1 MTIVAEQYQHVIG
14 VDTHAQTHTYAILDA
29 GTGRTAGSAT
39 FPTHAAGLA
48 RALTWIQR
56 HSTGKVL
63 VAIEGTGSYGANLI
77 RTLRA
82 EGIAVCDVRPPRRA
96 SRTGKGKSDEI
107 DAVAAARTALASEAE
122 ALAAPRADG
131 IRSALRVLPVAR
143 RAIDSR
149 RTGDRNMLTAL
160 LRSFNL
166 GIDARKP
173 LTDAQVRAVAAWRA
187 RRDDDTPTR
196 TIRDEARRLVASVLD
211 LTRQMEDNHAA
222 LTSHVNELA
231 PGLLDIH
238 GVGPVSAAIVLTAYS
253 HKGRVR
259 SEAAF
264 AALAGA
270 APLPASSGNTVRHR
284 LNRGGDR
291 QLNRALEI
299 VARVRMSNHPATRAY
314 VERRLSEGKT
324 RREIRRCLKRYIARQ
339 LFRCLSR
346 LLAEPEQP
354 SAV

>member
-14 VDTHAQTHTYAILDA
+14 VDTHAQTHTYAILNA

-48 RALTWIQR
+48 RAVTWIQR
-56 HSTGKVL
+56 RSAGKVL
-63 VAIEGTGSYGANLI
+63 VAIEGTGSYGAKLT
-77 RTLRA
+77 RTRRA

-107 DAVAAARTALASEAE
+107 DAVAAAGTALASEAE

-131 IRSALRVLPVAR
+131 IRSALRVLLVAR

-149 RTGDRNMLTAL
+149 RTGDRNLLTAL
-160 LRSFNL
+160 LRSFDL

-196 TIRDEARRLVASVLD
+196 TIRAEARRLAASVLD

-222 LTSHVNELA
+222 LTSHVSELA
-231 PGLLDIH
+231 RFTGPSCPPSRTAIGTGSATSKARGPLGLS
-238 GVGPVSAAIVLTAYS
+238 GW
-253 HKGRVR
+253 
-259 SEAAF
+259 
-264 AALAGA
+264 
-270 APLPASSGNTVRHR
+270 PA
-284 LNRGGDR
+284 
-291 QLNRALEI
+291 
-299 VARVRMSNHPATRAY
+299 
-314 VERRLSEGKT
+314 
-324 RREIRRCLKRYIARQ
+324 
-339 LFRCLSR
+339 
-346 LLAEPEQP
+346 
-354 SAV
+354 

>member
-1 MTIVAEQYQHVIG
+1 MV
-14 VDTHAQTHTYAILDA
+14 
-29 GTGRTAGSAT
+29 
-39 FPTHAAGLA
+39 
-48 RALTWIQR
+48 
-56 HSTGKVL
+56 
-63 VAIEGTGSYGANLI
+63 
-77 RTLRA
+77 
-82 EGIAVCDVRPPRRA
+82 
-96 SRTGKGKSDEI
+96 
-107 DAVAAARTALASEAE
+107 
-122 ALAAPRADG
+122 
-131 IRSALRVLPVAR
+131 R

-160 LRSFNL
+160 LRSFDL

-173 LTDAQVRAVAAWRA
+173 LTDVQVRAVAAWRA
-187 RRDDDTPTR
+187 RRDGYTAAR
-196 TIRDEARRLVASVLD
+196 TIRDEARRLAASVLD

-231 PGLLDIH
+231 PGLLDIQ

-299 VARVRMSNHPATRAY
+299 IARVRMSNHSATRAY

-346 LLAEPEQP
+346 LMAGPEQP
-354 SAV
+354 AAV

>member
-14 VDTHAQTHTYAILDA
+14 VDTHARTHTYAVLDA
-29 GTGRTAGSAT
+29 GTGRSAESAT

-48 RALTWIQR
+48 RAVTWIR
-56 HSTGKVL
+56 RRTTGNVL
-63 VAIEGTGSYGANLI
+63 VAIEGTGSYGANLVRML
-77 RTLRA
+77 RT
-82 EGIAVCDVRPPRRA
+82 EGIAVCDVRPPKRA

-107 DAVAAARTALASEAE
+107 DAVAAARTALASAVE

-131 IRSALRVLPVAR
+131 VRSALRVLLVAR

-160 LRSFNL
+160 LRSFDL

-173 LTDAQVRAVAAWRA
+173 LTDAQIRAIASWRA
-187 RRDDDTPTR
+187 RSGDETATGTVRG
-196 TIRDEARRLVASVLD
+196 EARRMATSVLD
-211 LTRQMEDNHAA
+211 LTRQMEDNYAA
-222 LTSHVNELA
+222 LTRHVNELA

-270 APLPASSGNTVRHR
+270 APLPASSGNTRCATGSTAVATGSSTVR
-284 LNRGGDR
+284 
-291 QLNRALEI
+291 
-299 VARVRMSNHPATRAY
+299 
-314 VERRLSEGKT
+314 
-324 RREIRRCLKRYIARQ
+324 
-339 LFRCLSR
+339 SR
-346 LLAEPEQP
+346 
-354 SAV
+354 